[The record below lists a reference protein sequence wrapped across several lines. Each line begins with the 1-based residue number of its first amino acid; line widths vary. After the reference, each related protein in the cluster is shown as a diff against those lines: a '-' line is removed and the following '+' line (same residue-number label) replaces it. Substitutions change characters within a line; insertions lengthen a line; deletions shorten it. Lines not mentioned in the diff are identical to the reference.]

1 MKKLSIYLLPALLV
15 LSLFATGCLSNK
27 TSNPVPYPSGT
38 FEGQFR
44 LLHKKLND
52 SKIDTLKKATI
63 QLVLESGVGYKVL
76 GDTATVHAGSK
87 GHYGIN
93 ATYIAFD
100 DETYPKTGTPAKIH
114 LYGNYLYNYDGSTN
128 LIILVNQGD
137 TLNYRYDLK
146 RVN

>member
-1 MKKLSIYLLPALLV
+1 MKRISIYLLPALLV

-27 TSNPVPYPSGT
+27 TSNPVPYPIGT

-44 LLHKKLND
+44 LLHKKLNET
-52 SKIDTLKKATI
+52 KIDTLKKANI
-63 QLVLESGVGYKVL
+63 QLVLETGGAYKVL

-87 GHYGIN
+87 GQYGIN
-93 ATYIAFD
+93 ATYMAFN
-100 DETYPKTGTPAKIH
+100 DETYPKTGTPVKIH
-114 LYGNYLYNYDGSTN
+114 LYGNYFYNYDGSTN
-128 LIILVNQGD
+128 LVILVNQGD